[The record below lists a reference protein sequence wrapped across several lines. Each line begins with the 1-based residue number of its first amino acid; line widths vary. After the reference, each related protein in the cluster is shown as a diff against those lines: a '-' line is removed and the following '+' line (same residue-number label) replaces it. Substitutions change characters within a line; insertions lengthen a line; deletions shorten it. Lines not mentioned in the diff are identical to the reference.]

1 MLAPLADEALWLLDK
16 NKMTQVAQE
25 AARVAFLSD
34 AVSEIHSL
42 LSEIHSLLSLP
53 EDKLVE
59 LQLKKAVMPKDT
71 THPHPLTPTLILT
84 SHLSPITN
92 HPH

>member
-34 AVSEIHSL
+34 AV
-42 LSEIHSLLSLP
+42 SEIHSLLSLP